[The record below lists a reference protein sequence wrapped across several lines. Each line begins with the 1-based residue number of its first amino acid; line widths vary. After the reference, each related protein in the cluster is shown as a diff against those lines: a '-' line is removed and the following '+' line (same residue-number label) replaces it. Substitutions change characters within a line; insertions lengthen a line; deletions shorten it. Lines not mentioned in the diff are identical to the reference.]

1 MPAFLVV
8 AYGTL
13 PVCLGV
19 AVLKYRLYELDRIIS
34 RSFTVQLRHHVGL
47 YVVQQNLIS
56 VVDQAFQ
63 PTQVAYAY
71 L

>member
-34 RSFTVQLRHHVGL
+34 RVIHRPASASRRPGHGP
-47 YVVQQNLIS
+47 QNLIS